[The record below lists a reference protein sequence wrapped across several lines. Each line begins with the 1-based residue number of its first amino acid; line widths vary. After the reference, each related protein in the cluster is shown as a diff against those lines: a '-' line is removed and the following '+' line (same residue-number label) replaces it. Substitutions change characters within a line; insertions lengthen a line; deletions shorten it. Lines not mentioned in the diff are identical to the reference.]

1 MFKLMKLVLATH
13 NNHKK
18 AELNSILS
26 SLEIS
31 VVGLDEYPE
40 ISEIE
45 ETGSTLFE
53 NAFLKARTVH
63 RITGLP
69 SLADDTG
76 LEVDALNGAPG
87 VYSARFASENPSY
100 EENINKLLS
109 VMLDIPVKNRTARF
123 RTVMAFVDS
132 DVELSA
138 EGFIKGVI
146 TTTVRG
152 ENGFGYDPV
161 FQPKRSKITFAEMSD
176 EEKNRISH
184 RARALENLGT
194 QLKPYFDKGG
204 NIE

>member
-1 MFKLMKLVLATH
+1 MKLVLATQ

-31 VVGLDEYPE
+31 VLGLDEYPE

-53 NAFLKARTVH
+53 NAFLKARTIH

-87 VYSARFASENPSY
+87 VYSARFAGENPSY
-100 EENINKLLS
+100 EENVNKLLS

-146 TTTVRG
+146 TTRTRW
-152 ENGFGYDPV
+152 ENGFGYDPI
-161 FQPKRSKITFAEMSD
+161 FQPERSKITFAEMSD
-176 EEKNRISH
+176 KEKNGISH
-184 RARALENLGT
+184 RARALENLKS
-194 QLKPYFDKGG
+194 QLNTYFDKGG

>member
-1 MFKLMKLVLATH
+1 M
-13 NNHKK
+13 
-18 AELNSILS
+18 NSILS
-26 SLEIS
+26 TLGILI
-31 VVGLDEYPE
+31 VGLDEYPE
-40 ISEIE
+40 ISEIK

-87 VYSARFASENPSY
+87 VYSARFAGENPSY
-100 EENINKLLS
+100 EENVNKLLS
-109 VMLDIPVKNRTARF
+109 VMLDVPVENRTARF

-146 TTTVRG
+146 TTRVRG